1 MCDGETTHG
10 SCLGEEKSQPLRDWP
25 VIREIL
31 VNDPSAAPCL
41 FPLAAFRSA
50 EAEQDESRVAEA
62 AEQGGPRVAEAAER
76 AEPRVAEAAERAE
89 PRVVEAAEQDE
100 LPEPDCCAAGPPAD
114 FAAEL
119 TAECLVVEQVAPVE
133 SAESPADDY
142 SLAEPAVP
150 ADDYFLAEPVV
161 PADDY
166 FLAEPVV
173 PADGCFPA

>member
-10 SCLGEEKSQPLRDWP
+10 SCLGEEKSQPLRDRP

-76 AEPRVAEAAERAE
+76 AEPRVAEAAE
-89 PRVVEAAEQDE
+89 QDE
-100 LPEPDCCAAGPPAD
+100 LPEPDCCAAVGFPARPGD
-114 FAAEL
+114 DCPVATTVAAEYP
-119 TAECLVVEQVAPVE
+119 TDAR
-133 SAESPADDY
+133 
-142 SLAEPAVP
+142 AVP
-150 ADDYFLAEPVV
+150 VIEIALFSLVDR
-161 PADDY
+161 
-166 FLAEPVV
+166 
-173 PADGCFPA
+173 